1 MVANSRAKTNNET
14 GALPFCIG
22 PFAIELAFML
32 DVPPWI
38 SRGKL
43 PTAEWLLTV
52 PAHCSAHLSTDG
64 FVKVIAE
71 KNTDKILGCHII
83 SNVAGEILAEA

>member
-14 GALPFCIG
+14 GALPFYTHK
-22 PFAIELAFML
+22 FARERSSLVYAPQGYTGESF
-32 DVPPWI
+32 
-38 SRGKL
+38 S
-43 PTAEWLLTV
+43 TADRRADRLT
-52 PAHCSAHLSTDG
+52 HCSLTTDG